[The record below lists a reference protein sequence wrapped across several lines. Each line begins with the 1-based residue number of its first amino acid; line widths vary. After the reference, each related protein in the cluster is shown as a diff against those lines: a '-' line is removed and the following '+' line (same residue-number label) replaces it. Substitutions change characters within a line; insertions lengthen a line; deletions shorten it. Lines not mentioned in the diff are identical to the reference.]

1 MLSSATRAS
10 WTWYRFIWLNP
21 NVPSA
26 AAALAHPSWSVFHPR
41 NSSRLVTAEF
51 DFVFG
56 PSSARAMKV
65 GSYWIHELRLH
76 LKHNFSTVLSPFI
89 RSLS

>member
-1 MLSSATRAS
+1 MLSSVTRAS
-10 WTWYRFIWLNP
+10 WTWYKLIWLNP
-21 NVPSA
+21 NVCLSA
-26 AAALAHPSWSVFHPR
+26 AAALAHPSWSVFYSR
-41 NSSRLVTAEF
+41 NSNRLMTAEF

-76 LKHNFSTVLSPFI
+76 LKHNFSTVLVTGESFH
-89 RSLS
+89 